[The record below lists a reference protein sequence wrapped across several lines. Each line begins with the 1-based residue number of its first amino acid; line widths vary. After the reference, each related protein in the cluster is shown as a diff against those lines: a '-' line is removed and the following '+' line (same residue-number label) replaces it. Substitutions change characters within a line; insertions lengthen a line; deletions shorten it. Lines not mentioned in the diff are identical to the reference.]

1 MHLPRLPAGDLRRHG
16 LHMDP
21 SRCVDSLS
29 KFLLFI
35 LKQIN
40 QVGFLDDAVA
50 QLVGALRSKPF
61 VFEKSL
67 VIFRYRIT
75 LGSHVYTIVFLE

>member
-1 MHLPRLPAGDLRRHG
+1 
-16 LHMDP
+16 MDP

-29 KFLLFI
+29 KYLLFI

-61 VFEKSL
+61 EKSL